1 MGTRHTPAAMRTGR
15 SPAAVRM
22 GRSTAALVACVL
34 ALAPAR
40 SEPVAPAE
48 PVAWRSESA
57 LPGMR
62 EGEALAFDPASGRIA
77 LGDARGVWLLEAA
90 GTPRRVLGRG
100 PVRDLRF
107 RAGGELL
114 AATDRG
120 LFAISAESRVRFL
133 RLGGGKASRARR
145 VAVAEEA
152 IAAGTEDGVF
162 LSRDG
167 QTFARLGGGFP
178 GGVIDALAMRPVDG
192 GLEIWTASKGALYRA
207 LARAGAAPGAD
218 LAVDTPAIGDGPVA
232 RTTVDLA
239 VDLGGAEVVALA
251 PEHLAALRAG
261 AWRTVPLE
269 LPAGSRARRIGSGA
283 GRLWVATDGG
293 VAGARRLAGPWR
305 RAEPPAGGAP
315 ALALAGDAERI
326 FALGVRGLLAGRPA
340 AGAGASLGAT
350 APARAAGALDTDDY
364 LLRLRTEPTVRQ
376 VHEAALRWLRLG
388 PERLR
393 SLERGVDR
401 RGWLPDLELRGAYGT
416 GSSVRWFEDQA
427 QSSGTVFDLL
437 DRERDH
443 GSDYDA
449 AVVLRWE
456 LGDLAFAPDALDV
469 SREAREVIELRD
481 EVLDEV
487 TQLYFE
493 RRRVL
498 LTLRE
503 GHADAAECARLR
515 LRADELAAGLD
526 AWTGAF
532 FSRHAPP
539 LAAVSLDLS
548 PRSSPA
554 GGTTP

>member
-1 MGTRHTPAAMRTGR
+1 MTTRRPPLLLLVLLLLLTTPAARATGEE
-15 SPAAVRM
+15 VRI
-22 GRSTAALVACVL
+22 
-34 ALAPAR
+34 
-40 SEPVAPAE
+40 
-48 PVAWRSESA
+48 AWRSEFA

-77 LGDARGVWLLEAA
+77 LGDARGVWLLEPA
-90 GTPRRVLGRG
+90 GTPRRALGRG

-120 LFAISAESRVRFL
+120 LFAIGADGRVRFL

-162 LSRDG
+162 LARDG
-167 QTFARLGGGFP
+167 ATFERLGGGGLP
-178 GGVIDALAMRPVDG
+178 GGLIDALALRPADG
-192 GLEIWTASKGALYRA
+192 GLELWTASKGALYRA
-207 LARAGAAPGAD
+207 LVRSGANGTD
-218 LAVDTPAIGDGPVA
+218 VTVETPAIGDGPVA

-239 VDLGGAEVVALA
+239 VDLGGADVVALA
-251 PEHLAALRAG
+251 PEHLAALRGG
-261 AWRTVPLE
+261 AWRTVPLQ
-269 LPAGSRARRIGSGA
+269 LPAGTRARRIAAAS

-293 VAGARRLAGPWR
+293 VADALRLEGPWQ

-315 ALALAGDAERI
+315 ALAIAGDDARV
-326 FALGVRGLLAGRPA
+326 FALGVRGLLAGRA
-340 AGAGASLGAT
+340 SDGASAGSEWSEAGA
-350 APARAAGALDTDDY
+350 APARPRTAGALAPGDY
-364 LLRLRTEPTVRQ
+364 LHRLRTEPTVRQ
-376 VHEAALRWLRLG
+376 VHEAALLRQRLG

-393 SLERGVDR
+393 SLERGVDS
-401 RGWLPDLELRGAYGT
+401 RGWLPDLEIRGGYGK
-416 GSSVRWFEDQA
+416 GRSVRWFEDQA
-427 QSSGTVFDLL
+427 QASGTIFDLL

-443 GSDYDA
+443 GSDWDA
-449 AVVLRWE
+449 AVLLRWS

-469 SREAREVIELRD
+469 SREAREVVELRD
-481 EVLDEV
+481 EMLDEV

-498 LTLRE
+498 LALRE
-503 GHADAAECARLR
+503 GDADTAECARLR

-526 AWTGAF
+526 AWTGGF

-539 LAAVSLDLS
+539 LAAVGSDPS
-548 PRSSPA
+548 PQSPPA
-554 GGTTP
+554 GGPHP